1 VIAAAIVVAVA
12 SLAPSDA
19 PPARCHPSEA
29 ASRLLVLNFYRR
41 ALVQKDIRGAFEA
54 FMTPDFVDHKPD
66 VAGGGRAA
74 TIKLLEGYIRELP
87 RASWQVVRSIADHD
101 MVVLHV
107 RFDPEPGA
115 PPYAIADFFRVKD
128 CRIAEHWDVVAPPK
142 AGPNA
147 QSRF

>member
-1 VIAAAIVVAVA
+1 
-12 SLAPSDA
+12 
-19 PPARCHPSEA
+19 
-29 ASRLLVLNFYRR
+29 VLNFYRR

-66 VAGGGRAA
+66 VAGRNRDA
-74 TIKLLEGYIRELP
+74 TIKLLEGYVRELP
-87 RASWQVVRSIADHD
+87 RARWQVVRSLADHD

-107 RFDPEPGA
+107 RFDPEPRA
-115 PPYAIADFFRVKD
+115 PPYAIADFFRVKN